1 MKYPLTNAICKT
13 GINYI
18 RNIIESKNCIFNEI
32 HQENDVGIDAI
43 VELVKEESPTG
54 NCLALQI
61 KSGLSYFDSNKNR
74 CLIPIKG
81 HFKYWKNYALPVFGI
96 VYVPTHEKAYW
107 IDIKKY
113 INEHEIQIIDGRIST
128 IKFEISKLNQFDID
142 DFEKIFIPYVMRE
155 LPELSFDEAIVLFH
169 SKNYEERYV
178 GLITLFKKYAD
189 KKSVWDEFVSY
200 FKNSNTENIPNRLI
214 YILSYIPWHGD
225 LWWDKE
231 SITAESKKHAKTLI
245 HNFNRKDII
254 KLLYFIDEENFISRG
269 SIGQCV
275 EAIISIIP
283 FFDNIL
289 EEIILDE
296 KQPPN
301 IKESA
306 AAIYAYHKGRDSLLI
321 LKKVSE
327 IDAWY
332 IPQIIEYIEEYGFF
346 NPYN

>member
-13 GINYI
+13 GINYV

-81 HFKYWKNYALPVFGI
+81 HLKYWENYALPVFGI

-113 INEHEIQIIDGRIST
+113 INEHKIQIINGRIST

-142 DFEKIFIPYVMRE
+142 DFENIFIPYIMRE
-155 LPELSFDEAIVLFH
+155 LPELSFDEAIELFH

-178 GLITLFKKYAD
+178 GLITLFKKFAD
-189 KKSVWDEFVSY
+189 KKSVWDDFVSY

-214 YILSYIPWHGD
+214 YILSYIPGHGD
-225 LWWDKE
+225 LWWHKE
-231 SITAESKKHAKTLI
+231 SITAESKKHAKTLMQK
-245 HNFNRKDII
+245 FNKDDII
-254 KLLYFIDEENFISRG
+254 KLLHFIDEENSISRG

-283 FFDNIL
+283 FVDDL
-289 EEIILDE
+289 LKEIILDE
-296 KQPPN
+296 AQLPR
-301 IKESA
+301 IRGSA
-306 AAIYAYHKGRDSLLI
+306 AAIYAYHKGTDSLLL
-321 LKKVSE
+321 LKEVSD
-327 IDAWY
+327 INAWY
-332 IPQIIEYIEEYGFF
+332 IPQIIECIEEYGFL
-346 NPYN
+346 NLYN